1 MQKNSFA
8 KGMNHFTVQNA
19 DLGTSGI
26 MYYEVSSENFK
37 ATRKM
42 IGIK

>member
-1 MQKNSFA
+1 
-8 KGMNHFTVQNA
+8 MNHFTVQNA

-26 MYYEVSSENFK
+26 MYYEVSENFK